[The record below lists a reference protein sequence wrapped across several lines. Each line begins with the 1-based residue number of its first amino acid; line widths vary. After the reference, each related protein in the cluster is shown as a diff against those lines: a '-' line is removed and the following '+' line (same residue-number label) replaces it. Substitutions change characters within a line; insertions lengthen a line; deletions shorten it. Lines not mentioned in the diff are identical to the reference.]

1 MRLQFSEAF
10 AARCSRA
17 ALINHTLECDTS
29 LNTKLLEER
38 EPVCRFDIREIASR
52 AIPVVFTLA
61 ALAFGA
67 SNARSQEE
75 HEHGHGLHFAHP
87 LYTESIS
94 PDTKIRANTGREW
107 ETDGDAWELELEGE
121 YAFRRSFSIEAGI
134 PYIILRP
141 TDVGGTSGPGNLE
154 ILFKFANYA
163 FEEQGLLLGY
173 GVQFGVPTGDA
184 ANSIG
189 SDHIWEVAPVLN
201 LGYKHGAFELVGFT
215 IFGIPFGQESGEEV
229 ETEFTYNGSVLMHAS
244 PQFQFLVELN
254 GNTVLSGEER
264 GTTLVRLS
272 PGVKVAP
279 SRAVPLFIGLGAT
292 LPLTQSELNAGA
304 LASLFYHF

>member
-1 MRLQFSEAF
+1 M
-10 AARCSRA
+10 
-17 ALINHTLECDTS
+17 
-29 LNTKLLEER
+29 LNTQLLEER
-38 EPVCRFDIREIASR
+38 EPVCRFDTREIASR
-52 AIPVVFTLA
+52 AIPVALTLA
-61 ALAFGA
+61 ALTLGA
-67 SNARSQEE
+67 SDARSQEEDE

-94 PDTKIRANTGREW
+94 PDTKIRANSGREW
-107 ETDGDAWELELEGE
+107 ETEGDAWELELEGE
-121 YAFRRSFSIEAGI
+121 YAFHRSFSIEVGI
-134 PYIILRP
+134 PYVILKP
-141 TDVGGTSGPGNLE
+141 TDVSSTSGAGNLE
-154 ILFKFANYA
+154 VLFKFANFA

-184 ANSIG
+184 AKGIG

-201 LGYKHGAFELVGFT
+201 LGYKRGAFELVGFT

-244 PQFQFLVELN
+244 PQLQLLVELN

-279 SRAVPLFIGLGAT
+279 SRAVPLFIGVGAT
-292 LPLTQSELNAGA
+292 LPLTESELDAGA
-304 LASLFYHF
+304 LVSLFYHF

>member
-1 MRLQFSEAF
+1 MISWRPVS
-10 AARCSRA
+10 
-17 ALINHTLECDTS
+17 ITLT
-29 LNTKLLEER
+29 
-38 EPVCRFDIREIASR
+38 F
-52 AIPVVFTLA
+52 A
-61 ALAFGA
+61 ALALGA
-67 SNARSQEE
+67 SEARSQEE

-94 PDTKIRANTGREW
+94 PDTKIRVNTAREW
-107 ETDGDAWELELEGE
+107 ETDGDAWEVELEGE
-121 YAFRRSFSIEAGI
+121 YAFHRSFSIEAGV
-134 PYIILRP
+134 PYMVLQP
-141 TDVGGTSGPGNLE
+141 TDVNNTSGVGNLE
-154 ILFKFANYA
+154 VLFKFANYA

-173 GVQFGVPTGDA
+173 GIEFAVPTGDA
-184 ANSIG
+184 ANGVG

-201 LGYKHGAFELVGFT
+201 LGYKRGALELVGFT
-215 IFGIPFGQESGEEV
+215 IFGIPFGQEAGEEV

-244 PQFQFLVELN
+244 TQLQFLVELN

-292 LPLTQSELNAGA
+292 LPLTEAEFDAGA
-304 LASLFYHF
+304 LVSLFYHF